1 MCDSAISSVL
11 LIVYLSNFI
20 ICYNKNRFAMDVV
33 GTVAFGL
40 DVNTIENPNDPFR
53 DMEKLVNN
61 GEIINRIRLV
71 GAFLC
76 PK

>member
-1 MCDSAISSVL
+1 
-11 LIVYLSNFI
+11 
-20 ICYNKNRFAMDVV
+20 MDVV

-40 DVNTIENPNDPFR
+40 DVNTIENADDPFR